1 MRDDNK
7 KAACL
12 GRLAPEPPISS
23 SSVVDGRSDE
33 VVLAVL
39 RDEWMTMRSRRAIL
53 LFFEDQILNREE
65 DLKPEMSG
73 SMSKFDVLTIGNAIV
88 DILARCEDD
97 FLEQNGIIKGAMNL
111 IDADRAELLYS
122 LMGPAHEA
130 SGGSAG
136 NTAAGVANFGGRA
149 AYFGKVAQDEL
160 GKIFQHDIRAQGV
173 HYETKPDGTFPP
185 TARSMIFITPDG
197 ERSMN
202 TYLGA
207 CVDLGPEHVEPQVV
221 ADSKVTYF
229 EGYLWDPPRAKE
241 AIRECARIAHE
252 NGRETSITLSDS
264 FCVGRYRDEFL
275 DLMRSGTVDIVFANK
290 QEALSLYETEDFD
303 LALEK
308 IAGDCKLAAV
318 TLSEEGAII
327 VRGSERVKV
336 DAIAIERLV
345 DTTGAGDLFA
355 SGFLYG
361 YTSGKSLEEC
371 GKLGCLAAG
380 IVIQQIGP
388 RPMTSLKDAAV
399 EAGLI

>member
-1 MRDDNK
+1 M
-7 KAACL
+7 
-12 GRLAPEPPISS
+12 
-23 SSVVDGRSDE
+23 
-33 VVLAVL
+33 
-39 RDEWMTMRSRRAIL
+39 
-53 LFFEDQILNREE
+53 
-65 DLKPEMSG
+65 KPEMSG